1 MFKAGDV
8 VECIDNKSA
17 ESHLTRGNRYVIT
30 DVCVEEKCVYLSTVN
45 KFSFL
50 SSRFRLVSPATQL
63 SERSAW
69 PLVPV
74 DPESIPDGWRAVE
87 VTRDVAGKHVALETG
102 RPPHLCE
109 STTRV
114 PRLVIERITPPLATP
129 EFPSWLNPDWWIAMD
144 KNGTWCVYNEPPA
157 KHPSM
162 FGWHGDVTVMLHA
175 DTYTDAM
182 RRVPPNRWDEACWR
196 IGN

>member
-1 MFKAGDV
+1 MV
-8 VECIDNKSA
+8 MYTWRVLLI
-17 ESHLTRGNRYVIT
+17 
-30 DVCVEEKCVYLSTVN
+30 
-45 KFSFL
+45 
-50 SSRFRLVSPATQL
+50 RFYHHVFGWCQPTTQL

-74 DPESIPDGWRAVE
+74 DPESIPEGWRAVE
-87 VTRDVAGKHVALETG
+87 VTRNVDGKHVALETG

-144 KNGTWCVYNEPPA
+144 KRGTWCVYNERPA
-157 KHPSM
+157 KHSSC
-162 FGWHGDVTVMLHA
+162 FEWHGDVTVMLHA

-182 RRVPPNRWDEACWR
+182 RRCHPIDGMRLVGGLGIEHDKHSKPP
-196 IGN
+196 

>member
-1 MFKAGDV
+1 MRFNAGDV
-8 VECIDNKSA
+8 VECIDNNGLSA
-17 ESHLTRGNRYVIT
+17 VLTRGNEYTICRIDNYGH
-30 DVCVEEKCVYLSTVN
+30 VYLEGFTN
-45 KFSFL
+45 TFL
-50 SSRFRLVSPATQL
+50 SSRFRLVEPTTQL

-74 DPESIPDGWRAVE
+74 DPESIPEGWRAVE
-87 VTRDVAGKHVALETG
+87 VTRNVDGKHVALETG

-162 FGWHGDVTVMLHA
+162 FGWHGEVTVMLHA

-182 RRVPPNRWDEACWR
+182 RRVPPNRWDEACWK

>member
-1 MFKAGDV
+1 MRFNAGDV
-8 VECIDNKSA
+8 VECIDNNAVSA
-17 ESHLTRGNRYVIT
+17 VLTRGNQYTICRIDNYGY
-30 DVCVEEKCVYLSTVN
+30 VYLEGFTN
-45 KFSFL
+45 TFL
-50 SSRFRLVSPATQL
+50 SSRFRLVEPTTQL

-74 DPESIPDGWRAVE
+74 DPESIPEGWRAVE
-87 VTRDVAGKHVALETG
+87 VTRNVDGKHVALETG

-114 PRLVIERITPPLATP
+114 PRLVIERITPPLAKP

-144 KNGTWCVYNEPPA
+144 KRGTWCVYPERPA
-157 KHPSM
+157 KHSSC
-162 FGWHGDVTVMLHA
+162 FEWHADVAVTVIPCHYSDSML
-175 DTYTDAM
+175 
-182 RRVPPNRWDEACWR
+182 RVPPNRWDEACWR